1 MYSKA
6 TSIIACM
13 LVFLLQCFAV
23 SSAFAFQEVEISGT
37 VTDAS
42 TGETLPGV
50 NVVLQGTETGTAT
63 NLDGEYQL
71 SVPESE
77 MTGGILVFSS
87 VGFQTQEVAIQD
99 RTTIDVSMGV
109 MTLSGGEL
117 VVVGY
122 GIQERRQI
130 TGSVSS
136 VQEEDFVSGNVK
148 NVSEMIQGK
157 VPGLQV
163 STASGGNPNS
173 DATIRLR
180 GVNSFGENQE
190 PLIVVDGIIGADLNN
205 VDPNDIESVDVLKDA
220 SASAIYGT
228 RGSAGVILVTTKSGQ
243 LGAESLTVN
252 YNAYTTFES
261 VENKNDVLSADE
273 YRSFANE
280 TGFEIQ
286 DFGASTDWFDE
297 ISQNGS
303 NQVHS
308 LAVSGGTENMN
319 YRLSGNYR
327 DRQGIQKHTGFEQLG
342 ARLNLT
348 HWSLDQKLQLT
359 GTLAVTNRDE
369 NLGFGDAFRYALI
382 MNPTAPV
389 TREGFETLGGYFDQ
403 NLFDYFNPVNIIE
416 TGERIEQTKNY
427 TAAFRADYEFRD
439 LIPNLRAS
447 VFYSIENKDE
457 IERSFY
463 DKNNKIQGN
472 ATQSALGRGLAQQFY
487 DDEQDELFEFYF
499 NYLGDL
505 SEKANVEAFAGYS
518 YSEEINEGFSAQGGN
533 FVTDAVEF
541 NNLGF
546 AQDFDQGTGTVNSY
560 RNSNKIIGFFSR
572 ANLNFDDT
580 YFLNASIRREGS
592 TRFGVD
598 NKWGNFWS
606 VGLGIQVS
614 NLIDLGFLDELR
626 IRGSIGKTGN
636 NAEESGIATQR
647 FGPTGG
653 NFFVNGNFIQSFGP
667 VSNANPDLKW
677 EEKTEINIGA
687 DFETLNNRLRGSVEY
702 YNSVTSDL
710 LFEVGVP
717 VPPNLFGT
725 TWRNVGEL
733 ENSGLE
739 LSLALDAIQSTTG
752 GLNWSTQFNFTA
764 FGETM
769 LNKFETDEVRY
780 IATAGSP
787 GQNSTDLIRIKEGEP
802 IGQIWGPKFS
812 RIGPEGN
819 WLFLDG
825 DGNEVPFGDLTLE
838 DEQLLGNGLP
848 DYQIG
853 WSNTL
858 NYGNWDMNIFFQG
871 TFGHQLVN
879 LFGLFYQAPRQ
890 IASYNILQ
898 SAMDVPELKDSPQYS
913 SFYVEDADYVRL
925 QNMSIG
931 YTFNTS
937 SINQINRL
945 RLYVSGNNLFT
956 ITGYKGI
963 NPEVRHTD
971 ENPGILT
978 TGFTTGGPLAPGI
991 ERRSNWFT
999 TRSINLGIN
1008 LSF

>member
-1 MYSKA
+1 MYNKA

-13 LVFLLQCFAV
+13 LVLLLQVFV
-23 SSAFAFQEVEISGT
+23 FNSAYAFQDTEISGT

-50 NVVLQGTETGTAT
+50 NVVLQGTETGTST
-63 NLDGEYQL
+63 DIDGRYL
-71 SVPESE
+71 VSVPESE
-77 MTGGILVFSS
+77 METGVLVFSS
-87 VGFQTQEVAIQD
+87 VGFQTQEIPIQEQ
-99 RTTIDVSMGV
+99 TTINVSMNV

-122 GIQERRQI
+122 GTQERRQI

-136 VQEEDFVSGNVK
+136 VKEEDFVSGNVQ

-163 STASGGNPNS
+163 STATGGNPNS
-173 DATIRLR
+173 NATIRLR
-180 GVNSFGENQE
+180 GVSSFGENQE
-190 PLIVVDGIIGADLNN
+190 PLVVVDGIIGANLNN
-205 VDPNDIESVDVLKDA
+205 IDPNDIATVDVLKDA

-243 LGAESLTVN
+243 VGAESLSVN
-252 YNAYTTFES
+252 YNGHTTFES
-261 VENKNDVLSADE
+261 VENKNEVLSADE
-273 YRSFANE
+273 YRSFAQA

-286 DFGASTDWFDE
+286 DFGANTDWFDE
-297 ISQNGS
+297 ISQRGLS
-303 NQVHS
+303 QVHS

-348 HWSLDQKLQLT
+348 HWSLDRKLKLT
-359 GTLAVTNRDE
+359 GNLAVTNRDE

-389 TREGFETLGGYFDQ
+389 TDDGFQTLGGYFDQ

-416 TGERIEQTKNY
+416 TGERLRERKNFS
-427 TAAFRADYEFRD
+427 AAFRGDYEFRD
-439 LIPNLRAS
+439 LIPNLQAS
-447 VFYSIENKDE
+447 VFYSRENRDQ
-457 IERSFY
+457 IQRNFY
-463 DKNNKIQGN
+463 DKNNKIQGS
-472 ATQSALGRGLAQQFY
+472 ATQSALGRGLAQQEY
-487 DDEQDELFEFYF
+487 DDEQSELFELTL
-499 NYLGDL
+499 NYLSDITDRVNL
-505 SEKANVEAFAGYS
+505 EAFVGYS
-518 YSEEINEGFSAQGGN
+518 YNEEVNEGFSASGGD
-533 FVTDAVEF
+533 FVTDAVGF
-541 NNLGF
+541 NNFGF
-546 AQDFDQGTGTVNSY
+546 AQDFDSGTGSVNSY
-560 RNSNKIIGFFSR
+560 RNSNKIIGYFSR
-572 ANLNFDDT
+572 ANFNIDDT
-580 YFLNASIRREGS
+580 YFLNGSFRREGS
-592 TRFGVD
+592 SRFGID

-606 VGLGIQVS
+606 AGVGVQVS
-614 NLIDLGFLDELR
+614 NLINIGFLDELR
-626 IRGSIGKTGN
+626 VRGSIGKTGN
-636 NAEESGIATQR
+636 DAPFSGIATQR

-653 NFFVNGNFIQSFGP
+653 NFFVNGGFIQAFGP
-667 VSNANPDLKW
+667 VSNPNPDLKW

-687 DFETLNNRLRGSVEY
+687 DFEAMSNRLRGTVEY

-739 LSLALDAIQSTTG
+739 VSLALDALQSLD
-752 GLNWSTQFNFTA
+752 GLNWTTQFNFT
-764 FGETM
+764 FYGETV

-802 IGQIWGPKFS
+802 IGQIWGPEFS
-812 RIGPEGN
+812 RIGPDGN
-819 WLFLDG
+819 WLFKDAS
-825 DGNEVPFGDLTLE
+825 GNDVPFGDLTLE
-838 DEQLLGNGLP
+838 DEKLLGNGLP
-848 DYQIG
+848 DFQLG
-853 WSNTL
+853 WSNTI
-858 NYGNWDMNIFFQG
+858 NYQNWDMNFFFQG
-871 TFGHQLVN
+871 SFGHQLVN

-898 SAMDVPELKDSPQYS
+898 SAKDVSELKDSPQYS
-913 SFYVEDADYVRL
+913 SFYVEDADYIRL
-925 QNMSIG
+925 QNLSVG
-931 YTFNTS
+931 YTFDTS
-937 SINQINRL
+937 STNQIDRL

-956 ITGYKGI
+956 ITDYKGI

-978 TGFTTGGPLAPGI
+978 TGFTTGGALAPGI

-999 TRSINLGIN
+999 TRSINVGIN

>member
-1 MYSKA
+1 MYNKA

-13 LVFLLQCFAV
+13 LVLLLQVFV
-23 SSAFAFQEVEISGT
+23 FNSAYAFQDTEISGT

-50 NVVLQGTETGTAT
+50 NVVLQGTETGTST
-63 NLDGEYQL
+63 DIDGRYL
-71 SVPESE
+71 VSVPESE
-77 MTGGILVFSS
+77 METGVLVFSS
-87 VGFQTQEVAIQD
+87 VGFQTQEIPIQEQ
-99 RTTIDVSMGV
+99 TTINVSMNV

-122 GIQERRQI
+122 GTQERRQI

-136 VQEEDFVSGNVK
+136 VKEEDFVSGNVQ

-163 STASGGNPNS
+163 STATGGNPNS
-173 DATIRLR
+173 NATIRLR
-180 GVNSFGENQE
+180 GVSSFGENQE
-190 PLIVVDGIIGADLNN
+190 PLVVVDGIIGANLNN
-205 VDPNDIESVDVLKDA
+205 IDPNDIATVDVLKDA

-243 LGAESLTVN
+243 VGAESLSVN
-252 YNAYTTFES
+252 YNGHTTFES
-261 VENKNDVLSADE
+261 VENKNEVLSADE
-273 YRSFANE
+273 YRSFAQA

-286 DFGASTDWFDE
+286 DFGANTDRFDE
-297 ISQNGS
+297 ISQRGLS
-303 NQVHS
+303 RVHS

-348 HWSLDQKLQLT
+348 HWSLDRKLKLT
-359 GTLAVTNRDE
+359 GNLAVTNRDE

-389 TREGFETLGGYFDQ
+389 TDDGFQTLGGYFDQ

-416 TGERIEQTKNY
+416 TGERLRERKNFS
-427 TAAFRADYEFRD
+427 AAFRGDYEFRD
-439 LIPNLRAS
+439 LIPNLQAS
-447 VFYSIENKDE
+447 VFYSRENRDQ
-457 IERSFY
+457 IQRNFY
-463 DKNNKIQGN
+463 DKNNKIQGS
-472 ATQSALGRGLAQQFY
+472 ATQSALGRGLAQQEY
-487 DDEQDELFEFYF
+487 DDEQSELFELTL
-499 NYLGDL
+499 NYLSDITDRVNL
-505 SEKANVEAFAGYS
+505 EAFVGYS
-518 YSEEINEGFSAQGGN
+518 YNEEVNEGFSASGGD
-533 FVTDAVEF
+533 FVTDAVGF
-541 NNLGF
+541 NNFGF
-546 AQDFDQGTGTVNSY
+546 AQDFDSGTGSVNSY
-560 RNSNKIIGFFSR
+560 RNSNKIIGYFSR
-572 ANLNFDDT
+572 ANFNIDDT
-580 YFLNASIRREGS
+580 YFLNGSFRREGS
-592 TRFGVD
+592 SRFGID

-606 VGLGIQVS
+606 AGVGVQVS
-614 NLIDLGFLDELR
+614 NLINIGFLDELR
-626 IRGSIGKTGN
+626 VRGSIGKTGN
-636 NAEESGIATQR
+636 DAPFSGIATQR

-653 NFFVNGNFIQSFGP
+653 NFFVNGGFIQAFGP
-667 VSNANPDLKW
+667 VSNPNPDLKW

-687 DFETLNNRLRGSVEY
+687 DFEAMSNRLRGTVEY

-739 LSLALDAIQSTTG
+739 VSLALDALQSLD
-752 GLNWSTQFNFTA
+752 GLNWTTQFNFT
-764 FGETM
+764 FYGETV

-802 IGQIWGPKFS
+802 IGQIWGPEFS
-812 RIGPEGN
+812 RIGPDGN
-819 WLFLDG
+819 WLFKDAS
-825 DGNEVPFGDLTLE
+825 GNDVPFGDLTLE
-838 DEQLLGNGLP
+838 DEKLLGNGLP
-848 DYQIG
+848 DFQLG
-853 WSNTL
+853 WSNTI
-858 NYGNWDMNIFFQG
+858 NYQNWDMNFFFQG
-871 TFGHQLVN
+871 SFGHQLVN

-898 SAMDVPELKDSPQYS
+898 SAKDVSELKDSPQYS
-913 SFYVEDADYVRL
+913 SFYVEDADYIRL
-925 QNMSIG
+925 QNLSVG
-931 YTFNTS
+931 YTFDTS
-937 SINQINRL
+937 STNQIDRL

-956 ITGYKGI
+956 ITDYKGI

-978 TGFTTGGPLAPGI
+978 TGFTTGGALAPGI

-999 TRSINLGIN
+999 TRSINVGIN